1 MQNLSMMLK
10 DKNEYIKKTTYR
22 KVKEILEQYDI
33 EEFKKLVFNSF
44 KDRIEKSDYYQK
56 TMVSY
61 HKLSSK
67 KKIDNVLELKESFIK
82 VSDDVDETISS
93 ILYLANIGTFDVKC
107 VEINSDFIK
116 VRLELITDLI

>member
-56 TMVSY
+56 TMVLIISF
-61 HKLSSK
+61 HPKRKL
-67 KKIDNVLELKESFIK
+67 IM
-82 VSDDVDETISS
+82 
-93 ILYLANIGTFDVKC
+93 Y
-107 VEINSDFIK
+107 
-116 VRLELITDLI
+116 